1 MFFVLSHL
9 ALLTFGSGPA
19 LCAQRAGRDVGAL
32 VAADVRVI
40 SQVRLDVTLDE
51 KPERI
56 ALLGKSDADGIIVPQ
71 ALAVVTG
78 EKPVTLLDSVW
89 LPTGAATSVTLQSSG
104 RDLDGDGKVEIV
116 LEAATKGP
124 GLVQNT
130 TYFYR
135 LQAGR
140 LVLAYSLA
148 SNTER
153 GGERERRTLLRSGPD
168 GIVER
173 IETRGATWDASL
185 HLGADGRYVPGIVV
199 RSGQR

>member
-1 MFFVLSHL
+1 M
-9 ALLTFGSGPA
+9 
-19 LCAQRAGRDVGAL
+19 
-32 VAADVRVI
+32 DVRVI
-40 SQVRLDVTLDE
+40 SQVRLDVTLDA
-51 KPERI
+51 KPERV
-56 ALLGKSDADGIIVPQ
+56 ALLGKSDSDGVIVPQ
-71 ALAVVTG
+71 ALAVVAG

-89 LPTGAATSVTLQSSG
+89 LPTGAATTVTLLSSG

-135 LQAGR
+135 VQGGR
-140 LVLAYSLA
+140 LILTYSLA
-148 SNTER
+148 SSTER
-153 GGERERRTLLRSGPD
+153 GGEREKRTLIRSGPD

-173 IETRGATWDASL
+173 IEKRSGAWDASL
-185 HLGADGRYVPGIVV
+185 HLGADGQYLPGVVV